1 MEMSRIITVEVASS
15 GEISGTQD
23 SGVLRNQ
30 YLYTWN
36 ILLVSSKTLKNV
48 TRCGFI
54 YWDNPSI
61 IPTNTKLLIQYV
73 RLLV

>member
-36 ILLVSSKTLKNV
+36 ILLVSSKTLKNA
-48 TRCGFI
+48 TRYGWSE
-54 YWDNPSI
+54 Y
-61 IPTNTKLLIQYV
+61 
-73 RLLV
+73 

>member
-23 SGVLRNQ
+23 SSVLRNQ

-36 ILLVSSKTLKNV
+36 ILLVSSKTLKNA
-48 TRCGFI
+48 T
-54 YWDNPSI
+54 
-61 IPTNTKLLIQYV
+61 QYG
-73 RLLV
+73 